1 MLPSLSLSRILAKC
15 RFRRVFLRQMSL
27 SKGSAIFCFLFW
39 IYFSCGFSAV
49 AFSLNFSIYVVGS
62 PLACPLGR
70 LGPLPHPL
78 VSLVSSNHATPLN
91 LVQTPWNFVEEF
103 GIAGNPNKGHSVSSQ
118 LDQTE
123 PRYCRRIPSIFAS
136 LSHGLYSRSRARVA
150 LGSELQ
156 LPMSFPWSVFPGLDQ
171 DLFPLM
177 VFLVFWDSIPKRC
190 KGVHCVDLGESFP
203 TSIYLQ
209 KSASIQPRR
218 ALQIVKFEFIPTL
231 AT

>member
-1 MLPSLSLSRILAKC
+1 MACCGPLIGLSFS
-15 RFRRVFLRQMSL
+15 
-27 SKGSAIFCFLFW
+27 CFLLFSGLFW
-39 IYFSCGFSAV
+39 PGPFFPIF
-49 AFSLNFSIYVVGS
+49 
-62 PLACPLGR
+62 R
-70 LGPLPHPL
+70 LWIPKRCKG
-78 VSLVSSNHATPLN
+78 ATTTTLN
-91 LVQTPWNFVEEF
+91 LVQPPWNFVAEF

-123 PRYCRRIPSIFAS
+123 PRYCRRIPSLFAS

-150 LGSELQ
+150 LGRELQ

-171 DLFPLM
+171 DLFPPM

-209 KSASIQPRR
+209 NLASIQPRMSPK
-218 ALQIVKFEFIPTL
+218 KFGKNGKTGLRNFLYPYPCQGI
-231 AT
+231 